1 MRNVILQSIE
11 ISKNNM
17 KSYFLSFCLIASS
30 LFLFTHCSKD
40 DDSPSTDASAN
51 YSPLTVGS
59 NWTYN
64 ATEGDSDTSSFTLT
78 VTDKDTG
85 INNKT
90 YKVLSSSDGLENN
103 YLAKIDSNYYRYSSF
118 PGIGSIEE
126 LYLKDNRPLN
136 STWTNTA
143 SFTIPE
149 SPVPV
154 PLTADLTYTVKE
166 KDITHVVSG
175 KTYNDVI
182 HINVT
187 ISVSSLNFG
196 QGDFYYAKDIGLIEN
211 SIRLTD
217 PTQGMYTTNQVL
229 VSHDIK

>member
-1 MRNVILQSIE
+1 
-11 ISKNNM
+11 M
-17 KSYFLSFCLIASS
+17 KTAFLSFCLVASS
-30 LFLFTHCSKD
+30 LFLFTQCKKD
-40 DDSPSTDASAN
+40 DIPLIPGTSAN

-64 ATEGDSDTSSFTLT
+64 STEGDFDTSSFTLT

-126 LYLKDNRPLN
+126 LYLKDNRPSN

-149 SPVPV
+149 TPVPV
-154 PLTADLTYTVKE
+154 PLTADLTSTVKE

-196 QGDFYYAKDIGLIEN
+196 QGDFYYAKDIGLIES
-211 SIRLTD
+211 SIRLTVPGED
-217 PTQGMYTTNQVL
+217 LYTTNQVL